1 MSLPLTCRLG
11 ATELSCGPK
20 KAPGR
25 MNGRG
30 VRLADEMKQ
39 QVALKAVVIA
49 LR

>member
-1 MSLPLTCRLG
+1 MHSP
-11 ATELSCGPK
+11 E
-20 KAPGR
+20 KAPSR
-25 MNGRG
+25 MNGRC